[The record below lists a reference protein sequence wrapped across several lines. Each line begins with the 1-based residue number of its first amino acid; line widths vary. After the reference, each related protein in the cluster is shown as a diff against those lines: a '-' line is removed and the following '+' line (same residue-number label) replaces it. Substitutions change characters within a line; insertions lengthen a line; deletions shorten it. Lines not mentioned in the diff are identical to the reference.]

1 MKILV
6 LGGAGFVGS
15 NLCEELLK
23 DHVVYSLDDY
33 SSGSEENH
41 VEGVTY
47 IKGHSKDISSL
58 VDFDVDIVYHLGE
71 YSRVEKSF
79 DDIEK
84 VVDSNVLGT
93 ISVIEF
99 WRKRKFKLVYA
110 GSSTKFST
118 GCVGQNQ
125 SPYAFS
131 KSSNTELVSNY
142 GSWFHLPYAITY
154 FYNVYGRREIEQGKY
169 ATLIALF
176 KRQYLNG
183 ESLTVVEPGHQ
194 RRNFTH
200 IGDVVNALILIGAEG
215 EGDGFGIGCD
225 DSFSVL
231 EIASMFGGEITML
244 PPRRGN
250 RTDGIVVSEKTKDLG
265 WSASMN
271 IGDYITRFRKDNPRT
286 MK

>member
-6 LGGAGFVGS
+6 IGGAGFVGS

-23 DHVVYSLDDY
+23 DHAVYSLDDY
-33 SSGSEENH
+33 SSGSEDNH

-47 IKGHSKDISSL
+47 IKGHSKDISRL
-58 VDFDVDIVYHLGE
+58 VDFQVDIVYHLGE

-99 WRKRKFKLVYA
+99 WRKKKFKLVYA

-118 GCVGQNQ
+118 GCLGKNQ

-142 GSWFHLPYAITY
+142 GSWFDLPHAITY
-154 FYNVYGRREIEQGKY
+154 FYNVYGQREIEQGKY

-176 KRQYLNG
+176 KRKYLNG

-194 RRNFTH
+194 KRNFTH
-200 IGDVVNALILIGAEG
+200 IDDVVSALILIGANG

-231 EIASMFGGEITML
+231 EIASMFGGEIKML
-244 PPRRGN
+244 PSRRGN
-250 RTDGIVVSEKTKDLG
+250 RTDGIVVTEKTKNLG

-271 IGDYITRFRKDNPRT
+271 IGEYITRVKNNNPKT